1 MSSNARKL
9 MPCLVIAGS
18 LLGCGS
24 DDTSGTPAGATR
36 DEVVKN
42 YTANLYQ
49 AYSDSVADTEAFQ
62 EKIASFLD
70 TPSASALNAARDSW
84 LASREHY
91 MLTEGARFYGGPIDG
106 EIDGAPNY
114 EALVNSWPLDENRID
129 YSTDADGNVDE
140 TVGIVNMPKDFPE
153 LTAERLDELNGEGAD
168 ENITAGWHAVEFLLW
183 GHAVNAVGP
192 GERPYTDYVDGER
205 ANADR
210 RGTYL
215 KVAVDGIVTNL
226 SGVRDAW
233 TPTGSYRLDFEKNT
247 TASLTNMF
255 TGLAK
260 FSKGELGSERI
271 RAAYTSKERR
281 DQHDCFSSETLTD
294 YARDARGIQSLYLGN
309 YGKTDGPGLDELV
322 KAADPTL
329 DADLK
334 KKIQASIDA
343 IDAIPKPFEDAIAG
357 DDDSPGRVAIQNALT
372 ALDAQG
378 DTFGLAAAA
387 LGLTIQVDDPEE

>member
-1 MSSNARKL
+1 MPSNARKL
-9 MPCLVIAGS
+9 LPCLVIASS
-18 LLGCGS
+18 LFGCGS
-24 DDTSGTPAGATR
+24 DDDSSDAVASR
-36 DEVVKN
+36 DAVVKN
-42 YTANLYQ
+42 YTANLYR
-49 AYSDSVADTEAFQ
+49 AYSDSVSDTEAFQ

-70 TPSASALNAARDSW
+70 EPSDDSLAAARTSW

-114 EALVNSWPLDENRID
+114 EGLVNSWPLDENRID
-129 YSTDADGNVDE
+129 YSTDAEGVVDE
-140 TVGIVNMPKDFPE
+140 TVGIVNMPDE
-153 LTAERLDELNGEGAD
+153 LSEITAESLDELNGVGAD

-183 GHAVNAVGP
+183 GHAMKPVGP
-192 GERPYTDYVDGER
+192 GERPYTDYVEGGR
-205 ANADR
+205 ANAAR
-210 RGTYL
+210 RSTYL

-226 SGVRDAW
+226 VGVRDAW
-233 TPTGSYRLDFEKNT
+233 KPTASYRVAFESKT
-247 TASLTNMF
+247 DESLANMF

-294 YARDARGIQSLYLGN
+294 YLRDAKGIQLMYLGD
-309 YGKTDGPGLDELV
+309 YGDNDGPGLDELV
-322 KAADPTL
+322 KAKDPAL

-343 IDAIPKPFEDAIAG
+343 IEAIPAPFEDAIAG
-357 DDDSPGRVAIQNALT
+357 DDESPGRVAIQKALA
-372 ALDAQG
+372 ALSAQG
-378 DTFGLAAAA
+378 DTFGQAAAA
-387 LGLTIQVDDPEE
+387 LGLSIMVDDPEE